1 MPRPKKVSQ
10 TQLAHELGI
19 SQALVSLVLN
29 GRKAGFIFNQ
39 HASGLA
45 FWKGLEAEVE
55 RRFKPAAMHRVY
67 KENTWAPAPKAEVEK
82 LIGETDYVLVG
93 LGA

>member
-1 MPRPKKVSQ
+1 MTIQLLDPTGVIAT
-10 TQLAHELGI
+10 TQRTAENILETL
-19 SQALVSLVLN
+19 S

-45 FWKGLEAEVE
+45 FWKGLEEEVE
-55 RRFKPAAMHRVY
+55 RRFKPASMHRVY
-67 KENTWAPAPKAEVEK
+67 KENTWAPAPKGEVDK

>member
-1 MPRPKKVSQ
+1 M
-10 TQLAHELGI
+10 TIQLLDPTGALAI
-19 SQALVSLVLN
+19 SQRKAETVLETLS

-55 RRFKPAAMHRVY
+55 RRFKPASMHRVY
-67 KENTWAPAPKAEVEK
+67 KENTWAPAPKGDVDK

>member
-1 MPRPKKVSQ
+1 MTIQLLDPTGVIAKSQ
-10 TQLAHELGI
+10 RTAETVLK
-19 SQALVSLVLN
+19 SLN
-29 GRKAGFIFNQ
+29 GLNAGFIFNS

-45 FWKGLEAEVE
+45 FWKGLEEEVE
-55 RRFKPAAMHRVY
+55 RRFKPAAMHRIY
-67 KENTWAPAPKAEVEK
+67 KENTWAPAPNAEVDK

>member
-1 MPRPKKVSQ
+1 MTIQLLDPTGVIAKSQ
-10 TQLAHELGI
+10 RTAENILETL
-19 SQALVSLVLN
+19 S

-45 FWKGLEAEVE
+45 FWKGLEEEVE
-55 RRFKPAAMHRVY
+55 RRFKPASMHRVY
-67 KENTWAPAPKAEVEK
+67 KENTWAPAPKRDVDQ

>member
-1 MPRPKKVSQ
+1 MTIQMLDPTGVIATSKR
-10 TQLAHELGI
+10 TAET
-19 SQALVSLVLN
+19 VLETLS
-29 GRKAGFIFNQ
+29 GRRAGFPFQ

-45 FWKGLEAEVE
+45 FWKGLETEVE
-55 RRFKPAAMHRVY
+55 RRFKPASMHRVY
-67 KENTWAPAPKAEVEK
+67 KENTWAPAPKGEVDK

>member
-1 MPRPKKVSQ
+1 MTIQIMDPTGTIAGSRRAQEQVLE
-10 TQLAHELGI
+10 T
-19 SQALVSLVLN
+19 LN

-45 FWKGLEAEVE
+45 FWKSLEQEVE
-55 RRFKPAAMHRVY
+55 RRYKPASMHRVY
-67 KENTWAPAPKAEVEK
+67 KENTWAPAPTADVDR
-82 LIGETDYVLVG
+82 LAGETDYVLVG

>member
-1 MPRPKKVSQ
+1 M
-10 TQLAHELGI
+10 TIQLLDPTGVIAKSRRTAETVLE
-19 SQALVSLVLN
+19 SLN
-29 GRKAGFIFNQ
+29 GRKAGFIFNS

-45 FWKGLEAEVE
+45 FWKGLEEEVE
-55 RRFKPAAMHRVY
+55 RRFKPASMHRVY
-67 KENTWAPAPKAEVEK
+67 KENTWAPAPKADVDK

>member
-1 MPRPKKVSQ
+1 MTIQIMDPTGTIASNERAQEQVLE
-10 TQLAHELGI
+10 T
-19 SQALVSLVLN
+19 LN

-45 FWKGLEAEVE
+45 FWKTLEHEVE
-55 RRFKPAAMHRVY
+55 HRYKPASMHRVY
-67 KENTWAPAPKAEVEK
+67 KDNTWAPAPKADVDR
-82 LIGETDYVLVG
+82 LAGETDYVLVG

>member
-1 MPRPKKVSQ
+1 MLDS
-10 TQLAHELGI
+10 
-19 SQALVSLVLN
+19 LN

-55 RRFKPAAMHRVY
+55 QRFKPASMHRVY
-67 KENTWAPAPKAEVEK
+67 KENTWAPAPKADVEK
-82 LIGETDYVLVG
+82 LIEETDYVLVG

>member
-1 MPRPKKVSQ
+1 M
-10 TQLAHELGI
+10 TIQLMDPTGTIAGGKRAREQVLET
-19 SQALVSLVLN
+19 LN

-45 FWKGLEAEVE
+45 FWKALEQEVE
-55 RRFKPAAMHRVY
+55 RRYKPASMHRVY
-67 KENTWAPAPKAEVEK
+67 KENTWAPAPKADVEG
-82 LIGETDYVLVG
+82 LAGETDYVLVG